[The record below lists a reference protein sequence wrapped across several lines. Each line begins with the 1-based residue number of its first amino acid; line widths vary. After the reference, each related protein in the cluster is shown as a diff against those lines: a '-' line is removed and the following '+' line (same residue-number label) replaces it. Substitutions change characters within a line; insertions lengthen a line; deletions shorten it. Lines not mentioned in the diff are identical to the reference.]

1 MTEPSD
7 QAAVRPFG
15 DFAPSYWNKG
25 LSVIPLEPE
34 SKRPARQILG
44 WQGYVNGPPSLSKQQ
59 EWLSRYAGRGIGL
72 LLSTAI
78 ATDDRLGAVDVDQ
91 DQFIKVVEVIL
102 CQS

>member
-7 QAAVRPFG
+7 EAAVRPFG

-44 WQGYVNGPPSLSKQQ
+44 WQGYVNGPPSYPSNRSGCPGTRGAASACFSLPPLRPTTASAPSTSIKTSSSKS
-59 EWLSRYAGRGIGL
+59 WR
-72 LLSTAI
+72 
-78 ATDDRLGAVDVDQ
+78 
-91 DQFIKVVEVIL
+91 
-102 CQS
+102 